1 MTADGGLRRILPPP
15 RRRPGLLAVLVRW
28 RAELLLVGVVAGCW
42 HWAGGAAVGV
52 GAVTAGVLT
61 LFVEPVRTIVRD
73 VVQSVVCMH
82 RVRSGLV
89 QAGVADRTG
98 RIPWVVRAWCRGD
111 VVLVHLRLISGTTVD
126 DVRSSCSVIATSAGA
141 AKVEVHQRS
150 LRQDRAVLAVHR
162 PRWGWPT
169 R

>member
-1 MTADGGLRRILPPP
+1 VTADGGLRRILPPP

-28 RAELLLVGVVAGCW
+28 RAELLVVGAVAGAW
-42 HWAGGAAVGV
+42 HWGGGAAVGV
-52 GAVTAGVLT
+52 AAATAGVLT
-61 LFVEPVRTIVRD
+61 LLVEPVRTIVRD
-73 VVQSVVCMH
+73 AVQSVVCMH

-89 QAGVADRTG
+89 QAGVADRKG

-111 VVLVHLRLISGTTVD
+111 VVLVHLWLISGTTVAD
-126 DVRSSCSVIATSAGA
+126 IRSSCSVIATSAGA

-150 LRQDRAVLAVHR
+150 LRQDRAILAVYR